1 MRRIQ
6 IEVPEDRAQ
15 ELEQLKSELRIATL
29 KDLINNAL
37 AILEWAVEERR
48 AGHSVASIDRMSDRY
63 YELILPALMAVKP
76 RPRAHGAS

>member
-15 ELEQLKSELRIATL
+15 ELEQLKLELRIATL

-37 AILEWAVEERR
+37 AILEWAV
-48 AGHSVASIDRMSDRY
+48 
-63 YELILPALMAVKP
+63 
-76 RPRAHGAS
+76 